1 MESILSGYLYKMI
14 RLQDILQEAIQP
26 KRSAGLVMYRI
37 KANKPEVF
45 IGKLGG
51 EKWRTAPRA
60 WSIPKGLIDSGETP
74 LSAAIREFEE
84 ETGIQYRK
92 SDLMELGVVDLKG
105 KWPKRL
111 TAWAFEGEGTFKGS
125 NKFREEYPEGS
136 GQYRMTPEIAEAG
149 FVPIDRAKGM
159 VHQYQVPLLTRLAN
173 QLGTRG

>member
-1 MESILSGYLYKMI
+1 MIKMKT
-14 RLQDILQEAIQP
+14 ILQEAIQP
-26 KRSAGLVMYRI
+26 KQSAGLVMYRI

-51 EKWRTAPRA
+51 EKWKTASRA
-60 WSIPKGLIDSGETP
+60 WSIPKGLIDSGETAV
-74 LSAAIREFEE
+74 SAAIREFEE
-84 ETGIQYRK
+84 ETGIRYHK

-111 TAWAFEGEGTFKGS
+111 TAWAFEGDGTFKGS

-136 GQYRMTPEIAEAG
+136 GQYRMTPEIAEAR

-159 VHQYQVPLLTRLAN
+159 VHAYQVPLLTRLEN
-173 QLGTRG
+173 QLDARG